1 MAYLRLSA
9 GIGAGLVFDGELFR
23 GAGGIAGEVG
33 HVMVDPNGQMC
44 RCGNRGCLETLV
56 APPALCELLRR
67 SHGPLTITELL
78 SRAEDGDAGCQRAL
92 ADAGQ
97 VAGRALADL
106 CNYLNPDLIVIGGE
120 LSPAGELILAPMR
133 ESVRRYA
140 IGAAADG
147 VQVVAGTLGERAELL
162 GSLALAAQASKE
174 PLAVPLSE
182 MSHLIGGGGG

>member
-1 MAYLRLSA
+1 
-9 GIGAGLVFDGELFR
+9 
-23 GAGGIAGEVG
+23 
-33 HVMVDPNGQMC
+33 
-44 RCGNRGCLETLV
+44 
-56 APPALCELLRR
+56 
-67 SHGPLTITELL
+67 
-78 SRAEDGDAGCQRAL
+78 
-92 ADAGQ
+92 

-147 VQVVAGTLGERAELL
+147 VEVVAGTLGERAELL